1 MEIFVRYMIIY
12 QYLYKEEQVKKNNSK
27 LIKYVGIDPGKGGG
41 VATIYKNEVKVYK
54 CPASVYDMAMMFA
67 LIMNETPPS
76 HMLVMIEKVWARP
89 HDGRSSVFTFAQN
102 YGNWEG
108 IVSSHEIQSHYV
120 TPQKWMKAIGCPPK
134 LKKQER
140 KNYLKDLAKKKYPQ
154 LGKKIIL
161 ATADAMLIADY
172 AKNYFD
178 NAE

>member
-1 MEIFVRYMIIY
+1 
-12 QYLYKEEQVKKNNSK
+12 
-27 LIKYVGIDPGKGGG
+27 
-41 VATIYKNEVKVYK
+41 
-54 CPASVYDMAMMFA
+54 
-67 LIMNETPPS
+67 
-76 HMLVMIEKVWARP
+76 
-89 HDGRSSVFTFAQN
+89 
-102 YGNWEG
+102 
-108 IVSSHEIQSHYV
+108 
-120 TPQKWMKAIGCPPK
+120 MKAIGCPPK